1 MVTELSVLLLVTRI
15 CVLRKIKKVAGA
27 TSAPVTIVT
36 LLDQK
41 QRHDI
46 GRVRHGNMA
55 ALSKLVKP
63 ITNNVSDFLKSLSDK
78 YVYHSGSFKDEGS
91 FKSVAEKGLVPSE
104 GKDSSGVY
112 MAYSPDGTYYHVS
125 PEEATTFRAPISPIL
140 EDYGLYKD
148 TPSGV
153 QYDAEELIVPGA
165 VRPDLLEV
173 KVGDRYFPVS
183 QVNEVVQ
190 KVGLPT
196 AKQLIGNVD

>member
-1 MVTELSVLLLVTRI
+1 
-15 CVLRKIKKVAGA
+15 
-27 TSAPVTIVT
+27 
-36 LLDQK
+36 
-41 QRHDI
+41 
-46 GRVRHGNMA
+46 
-55 ALSKLVKP
+55 
-63 ITNNVSDFLKSLSDK
+63 
-78 YVYHSGSFKDEGS
+78 
-91 FKSVAEKGLVPSE
+91 
-104 GKDSSGVY
+104 

-125 PEEATTFRAPISPIL
+125 PEEATTFRAPIRPIL

-153 QYDAEELIVPGA
+153 QYDAGELIVPGA

-173 KVGDRYFPVS
+173 KVGDRYFPLS